1 MSIVAMTREMGSL
14 GKDVAAG
21 LAAELGLPLVHHE
34 IIDSLADKMRLR
46 KSHVVRLL
54 DGQAGIFERLTA
66 DDTSM
71 SIYTEA
77 ELCHLAMRGNGAI
90 IRGWGA
96 THLFHRVRHVV
107 RVRVCAPHALRRKRM
122 MDRLRTQDEDFVDEE
137 IRRSDEA
144 QSAIMRRYFNVDWT
158 DSSHYDLVLN
168 TERVPVTRCIE
179 EILNLVRSDEF
190 AETEASRRDL
200 ADVALQ
206 SSVRAALRGDRR
218 TRELRVVVEVHDAV
232 VNLSGLADDED
243 QCETAVQ
250 LAAAVPG
257 VSRVTTAD
265 LRAHSRIRAR
275 NA

>member
-1 MSIVAMTREMGSL
+1 MPLVAMTREMGSL
-14 GKDVAAG
+14 GKDVAGG
-21 LAAELGLPLVHHE
+21 LAQALGVPLVHHE

-54 DGQAGIFERLTA
+54 DGQAGIVERLTA
-66 DDTSM
+66 DQTSL

-77 ELCHLAMRGNGAI
+77 ELCGLAMRGKGAV

-96 THLFHRVRHVV
+96 THLFHRVPHVV
-107 RVRVCAPHALRRKRM
+107 RVRVCAPHALRVKRM
-122 MDRLRTQDEDFVDEE
+122 LERLRTQDEDFVEEE

-158 DSSHYDLVLN
+158 DSTHYDLVLN
-168 TERVPVTRCIE
+168 TERASVAKCIE
-179 EILNLVRSDEF
+179 QVLELVRAPEF
-190 AETEASRRDL
+190 AESESSRRAL
-200 ADVALQ
+200 ADVGLQ
-206 SSVRAALRGDRR
+206 SQVRAALRGDQR
-218 TRELRVVVEVHDAV
+218 TRELRVEVGAANGVVR
-232 VNLSGLADDED
+232 LSGLADDED
-243 QCETAVQ
+243 QSQTAEA

-257 VSRVTTAD
+257 VARVAND